1 MNTIRAPGILF
12 GDIYKKTTMTPT
24 NFQGSN
30 AVFGANQPEYLP
42 LPAEIRGDDVITC
55 WRLTAEEI
63 ERVCDYGEIFI
74 TLKTFGQPLQPILC
88 SVDKPE
94 NF

>member
-1 MNTIRAPGILF
+1 MQPCKFDGC
-12 GDIYKKTTMTPT
+12 
-24 NFQGSN
+24 N
-30 AVFGANQPEYLP
+30 AVFGANQPEYIP
-42 LPAEIRGDDVITC
+42 LPAEVRGDDVITC

-94 NF
+94 DL

>member
-1 MNTIRAPGILF
+1 MQPCEFNGC
-12 GDIYKKTTMTPT
+12 
-24 NFQGSN
+24 N
-30 AVFGANQPEYLP
+30 AVFVANQPEYLP

-74 TLKTFGQPLQPILC
+74 TLKTFCQPLQPILC

-94 NF
+94 DL